1 MAPYD
6 SSYATSHQ
14 SAIVSTSLSY
24 VTFQIF
30 DVEEYREILE
40 IYVRRHSS
48 CNDLYITELD
58 ICCSDSAGMSA
69 FTSIY
74 SELRKN
80 YIGEMAR
87 YDNLKSLKLVRIE
100 SSYAI
105 IY

>member
-1 MAPYD
+1 MSLSRYLTLKNIVKYLKSTLDVTHP
-6 SSYATSHQ
+6 ATICTSPN
-14 SAIVSTSLSY
+14 STS
-24 VTFQIF
+24 VTA
-30 DVEEYREILE
+30 
-40 IYVRRHSS
+40 
-48 CNDLYITELD
+48 
-58 ICCSDSAGMSA
+58 DSAGMSA